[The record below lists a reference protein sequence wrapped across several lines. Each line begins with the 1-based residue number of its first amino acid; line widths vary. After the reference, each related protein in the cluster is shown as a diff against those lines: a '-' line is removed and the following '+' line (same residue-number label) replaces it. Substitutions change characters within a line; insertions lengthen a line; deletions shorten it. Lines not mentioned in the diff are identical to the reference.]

1 MAAGEGPG
9 VIDVP
14 TDEAVAAGHVETQV
28 ETGADSVVRVR
39 VDWHAPAGGHPP
51 KTEGT
56 LHLLAPAGR
65 SLIGPEP
72 VVQSASVV
80 VADARHHRSVDAAQE
95 ELRARVRSL
104 PGALVV
110 AAVTSNRSA
119 LVWVR
124 VQPPAVWEPAGYTVT
139 VRSDEPGPVGLYPS
153 VIYGWIRW
161 WADQQ
166 TGFPEGFPFGL
177 LLPRPPGRIDATV
190 LSDTYRLT
198 ITPADAFISST
209 YTDPHDPTEWR

>member
-1 MAAGEGPG
+1 

-14 TDEAVAAGHVETQV
+14 TDEAVAAGHVETQAD
-28 ETGADSVVRVR
+28 TGADSVVRVR
-39 VDWHAPAGGHPP
+39 VDWHAPVGAHPP

-56 LHLLAPAGR
+56 WHLLAPAGR

-72 VVQSASVV
+72 VAQSASVV
-80 VADARHHRSVDAAQE
+80 VADARKHPSWEAAHE

-110 AAVTSNRSA
+110 AVATSSRSA

-166 TGFPEGFPFGL
+166 TGFPEDFALGS

-198 ITPADAFISST
+198 ITPAEASIPRAHH
-209 YTDPHDPTEWR
+209 PHDPTN

>member
-1 MAAGEGPG
+1 ML
-9 VIDVP
+9 DVP

-28 ETGADSVVRVR
+28 DTGAESVVRVR
-39 VDWHAPAGGHPP
+39 VDWHAPAGAHPP
-51 KTEGT
+51 TAEGT
-56 LHLLAPAGR
+56 WHLLAPASQ
-65 SLIGPEP
+65 SLIVPEP

-80 VADARHHRSVDAAQE
+80 VADARKHPSWQAAQE
-95 ELRARVRSL
+95 ELRERVRSL

-110 AAVTSNRSA
+110 AAVTSSRSA

-124 VQPPAVWEPAGYTVT
+124 VQPPAVWEPAGYTVM

-166 TGFPEGFPFGL
+166 TDIPEGFPAGL
-177 LLPRPPGRIDATV
+177 LQPRPPTRIDATV
-190 LSDTYRLT
+190 LSDTYRLA
-198 ITPADAFISST
+198 ITPADASTSSVH
-209 YTDPHDPTEWR
+209 PHDPTEWS

>member
-1 MAAGEGPG
+1 M
-9 VIDVP
+9 IDVP
-14 TDEAVAAGHVETQV
+14 TDEAVAAGHVETQADT
-28 ETGADSVVRVR
+28 EADSVVRVR
-39 VDWHAPAGGHPP
+39 VDWHAPAGVHPP

-56 LHLLAPAGR
+56 WHLLAPADR
-65 SLIGPEP
+65 SLIAPEP
-72 VVQSASVV
+72 VAQSASVV
-80 VADARHHRSVDAAQE
+80 VADARKHPNWQAAQE
-95 ELRARVRSL
+95 ELRERVRSL

-110 AAVTSNRSA
+110 AAVTSSRSA

-166 TGFPEGFPFGL
+166 TRFPPGFPFGL
-177 LLPRPPGRIDATV
+177 LMPRPPGRIDATL
-190 LSDTYRLT
+190 LSDTYRLA
-198 ITPADAFISST
+198 ITPADALFTSVVR
-209 YTDPHDPTEWR
+209 DPQDPAEWR